1 MRWGSTSKL
10 ATDGEMST
18 SDERSAGEDG
28 VRPHGHDI
36 VLVALNAR
44 WSHASLA
51 LRCLQTNLGN
61 ALRPR
66 SVLLERTI
74 DDRAHD
80 VVEAILL
87 HRPRVVG
94 LSVYI
99 WNATLMLDV
108 ARILR
113 AVAPDVV
120 LVVGGP
126 EVSHE
131 VEDQALCRLAHHV
144 VTGEGEVAFRGICE
158 RVLDVARAPLQQQ
171 LPWIVAGG
179 TPELSTLSS
188 PYELYSDDDL
198 AHRTIYVESS
208 RGCPFSCEFCLSSL
222 DEKVRL
228 FDTDAFL
235 AHIERLIERGCR
247 SFKFIDRTF
256 NLKIDVA
263 SRILRFFLDR
273 MDQGLFVHFE
283 MVPDRLPD
291 ELRQILSQFPAGR
304 VQLEVGVQT
313 LDDDT
318 GRRISRRQQ
327 VDKLFGNLAFLRSST
342 GVHLHVDLIVGLP
355 GEDLASFGRGFD
367 RLYRA
372 LHDGDDDGGGGGG
385 EIQVGI
391 LKRLRGAPIAR
402 HTDAWG
408 MVYAEDPPYEVL
420 QTAAI
425 PFLEMQRLKRFS
437 RYFDV
442 VDNAGRLPQTA
453 RLLMT
458 SSPSAF
464 ASFLAFSDWL
474 WAETRA
480 THGIALPR
488 LATLIAQFLVFE
500 QHCDAAVVHQAL
512 QADFGR
518 EKLPTQLV
526 TGIPKRQQQRLR

>member
-18 SDERSAGEDG
+18 SDQRSAGEDD
-28 VRPHGHDI
+28 VRAPGHDI

-51 LRCLQTNLGN
+51 LRCLQANLGD

-80 VVEAILL
+80 VVEAILV

-113 AVAPDVV
+113 AVAEDVV

-131 VEDQALCRLAHHV
+131 VEAQALCRLAHHV
-144 VTGEGEVAFRGICE
+144 VTGEGEVAFRAICE
-158 RVLDVARAPLQQQ
+158 RVLGVARDPLQQQ
-171 LPWIVAGG
+171 LPWQVPGG
-179 TPELSTLSS
+179 SPELSTVSS
-188 PYELYSDDDL
+188 PYDLYSDDDL

-235 AHIERLIERGCR
+235 ARMERLIERGCR
-247 SFKFIDRTF
+247 TFKFIDRTF

-273 MDQGLFVHFE
+273 MDRGLFVHFE

-291 ELRQILSQFPAGR
+291 ELRQLLAQFPAGR
-304 VQLEVGVQT
+304 VQLEIGVQT
-313 LDDDT
+313 LDDET
-318 GRRISRRQQ
+318 GRQISRRQQ
-327 VDKLFGNLAFLRSST
+327 VDKLFDNLAFLRTAT

-355 GEDLASFGRGFD
+355 GEGLASFGRGFD

-372 LHDGDDDGGGGGG
+372 LHDGDGRPGG

-402 HTDAWG
+402 HTDAFG

-425 PFLEMQRLKRFS
+425 PFFEMQRLKRFS

-442 VDNAGRLPQTA
+442 VENAGRLPQTT

-458 SSPSAF
+458 AQPSAF
-464 ASFLAFSDWL
+464 SSFLAFSDWL

-488 LATLIAQFLVFE
+488 LATLIAQFLVE
-500 QHCDAAVVHQAL
+500 VQQLDETTVHRAL

-526 TGIPKRQQQRLR
+526 AGIPRRQQQRLR

>member
-1 MRWGSTSKL
+1 MPSASTL
-10 ATDGEMST
+10 RPGIDEPTGVTLDATHD
-18 SDERSAGEDG
+18 EDG
-28 VRPHGHDI
+28 AMTGNGHPI

-51 LRCLQTNLGN
+51 LRCLQANLGDT
-61 ALRPR
+61 LRPR

-108 ARILR
+108 ARMLR

-158 RVLDVARAPLQQQ
+158 RVLGVARAPLQQL

-188 PYELYSDDDL
+188 PYDLYSDDDL
-198 AHRTIYVESS
+198 THRTIYVESS

-228 FDTDAFL
+228 FDTDTFL
-235 AHIERLIERGCR
+235 KEMQRLIERGCR
-247 SFKFIDRTF
+247 TFKFIDRTF

-291 ELRQILSQFPAGR
+291 ELRQLLSQFPAGR

-313 LDDDT
+313 LEDDT

-327 VDKLFGNLAFLRSST
+327 VDKLFDNLAFLRAST

-372 LHDGDDDGGGGGG
+372 LHDDNDDGSGGGGG

-425 PFLEMQRLKRFS
+425 PFFEMQRLKRFA

-442 VDNAGRLPQTA
+442 VDNAGRLP

-458 SSPSAF
+458 SSASPFS
-464 ASFLAFSDWL
+464 SFLAFSDWL

-488 LATLIAQFLVFE
+488 LATLIAQFLVE
-500 QHCDAAVVHQAL
+500 AQHVDAAVVHQAL

-526 TGIPKRQQQRLR
+526 AGIPKRQQQRLR

>member
-1 MRWGSTSKL
+1 MTL
-10 ATDGEMST
+10 DA
-18 SDERSAGEDG
+18 SAREDDG
-28 VRPHGHDI
+28 VTGDGHPI

-51 LRCLQTNLGN
+51 LRCLQANLGDD
-61 ALRPR
+61 LRRR

-74 DDRAHD
+74 DDRAND
-80 VVEAILL
+80 VVEAILQ

-99 WNATLMLDV
+99 WNAVLMLDV

-113 AVAPDVV
+113 AVAKDVV

-126 EVSHE
+126 EVSHQIE
-131 VEDQALCRLAHHV
+131 EQALCRLAHHV
-144 VTGEGEVAFRGICE
+144 VKGEGEVAFREICG
-158 RVLDVARAPLQQQ
+158 RVLGVSREVLQQQ
-171 LPWIVAGG
+171 LTWIVAGG
-179 TPELSTLSS
+179 TPELSTLSW

-198 AHRTIYVESS
+198 TQRTIYVESS

-228 FDTDAFL
+228 FDTDTFL
-235 AHIERLIERGCR
+235 AQMQGLIDRGCR
-247 SFKFIDRTF
+247 TFKFIDRTF

-263 SRILRFFLDR
+263 SRILQFFLER
-273 MDQGLFVHFE
+273 MDLGLFVHFE

-291 ELRQILSQFPAGR
+291 ELRQLLSQFPPGR
-304 VQLEVGVQT
+304 VQLEIGVQT
-313 LDDDT
+313 LDDET
-318 GRRISRRQQ
+318 GRQISRRQQ
-327 VDKLFGNLAFLRSST
+327 VDKLFDNLAFLRTST

-355 GEDLASFGRGFD
+355 GEDLSSFGRGFD
-367 RLYRA
+367 RLYAA
-372 LHDGDDDGGGGGG
+372 LTDGDDDGAGGGG

-402 HTDAWG
+402 HTDAFG
-408 MVYAEDPPYEVL
+408 MVYADDPPYEVL

-425 PFLEMQRLKRFS
+425 PFADLQRLKRFS

-442 VDNAGRLPQTA
+442 VSNAGRLPQTTS
-453 RLLMT
+453 LLMK
-458 SSPSAF
+458 PSASASAF
-464 ASFLAFSDWL
+464 QSFLSFSDWL

-488 LATLIAQFLVFE
+488 LATLIAQFLVE
-500 QHCDAAVVHQAL
+500 VQHVDEAAVHQAL

-518 EKLPTQLV
+518 EKLPSQLV
-526 TGIPKRQQQRLR
+526 AGIPRRQQQRLR